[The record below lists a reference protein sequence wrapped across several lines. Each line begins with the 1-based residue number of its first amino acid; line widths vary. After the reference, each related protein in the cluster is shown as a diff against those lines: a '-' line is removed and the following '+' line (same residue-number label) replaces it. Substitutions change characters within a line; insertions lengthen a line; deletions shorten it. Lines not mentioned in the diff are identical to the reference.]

1 MPELRE
7 EILAAG
13 ATEADTE
20 ELGIEGSA
28 SAPKR
33 RQKPSA
39 RPRGTSES
47 AAALLNPATAPPAGD
62 VTAGDVELGGR
73 PDTPPAAHGGW
84 DLPPAPAMWSY
95 PAGGIAG
102 RDAAERPAGLIA
114 GRDSADRHK
123 PLEAPVA
130 PSLGPEGKRRSPWA
144 VVVLSTLTL
153 GIYALVWHH
162 RVNVEV
168 TDFDTRM
175 YVRPGRST
183 VAVFAGWLLGLITS
197 VAGAVLIV
205 STQMHVT
212 LPYRPPLSTIEQYL
226 LLGGLLVVP
235 YLMLVLPFCILAVAM
250 TLERV
255 RIAEDRAGRPT
266 DMQLRPVTYTWL
278 LAIPVAGGLLLMGLV
293 QHRLNQVWELVSP
306 APPAQISEY

>member
-1 MPELRE
+1 MPELKEETLARE
-7 EILAAG
+7 AI
-13 ATEADTE
+13 EAETGE
-20 ELGIEGSA
+20 PGIEARA

-33 RQKPSA
+33 RHKPAS
-39 RPRGTSES
+39 RPQAEPDSP
-47 AAALLNPATAPPAGD
+47 AAVMEPATSSP
-62 VTAGDVELGGR
+62 AGDVELGGR
-73 PDTPPAAHGGW
+73 PDSPPPAHGGW

-95 PAGGIAG
+95 PAGVIAG
-102 RDAAERPAGLIA
+102 RDTAERPAGVIA
-114 GRDSADRHK
+114 GRDSPERHK

-144 VVVLSTLTL
+144 VAVLSVVTL
-153 GIYALVWHH
+153 GTYALVWHH

-175 YVRPGRST
+175 YVRAGRST
-183 VAVFAGWLLGLITS
+183 AAVLIGWLIGFVTS
-197 VAGAVLIV
+197 LAGAVLVV
-205 STQMHVT
+205 SAQMHVT

-235 YLMLVLPFCILAVAM
+235 YLMLALPFCILAVAL

-278 LAIPVAGGLLLMGLV
+278 LAIPVAGGLLVMALV
-293 QHRLNQVWELVSP
+293 QRRLNQVWELVAP

>member
-1 MPELRE
+1 MPELKE
-7 EILAAG
+7 EALAA
-13 ATEADTE
+13 EALEAETDE
-20 ELGIEGSA
+20 PGLDPQA

-33 RQKPSA
+33 RQKPTS
-39 RPRGTSES
+39 RPRVQPDS
-47 AAALLNPATAPPAGD
+47 ATAVMEPATSLPSS
-62 VTAGDVELGGR
+62 DVELGGR

-84 DLPPAPAMWSY
+84 DLPPAPAVWSQ
-95 PAGGIAG
+95 PASVITG
-102 RDAAERPAGLIA
+102 RDSTERPAGLI
-114 GRDSADRHK
+114 GRDSAERHK

-144 VVVLSTLTL
+144 VAVLSVITL

-175 YVRPGRST
+175 YVRAGRST
-183 VAVFAGWLLGLITS
+183 TAVIVGWFVGFITS
-197 VAGAVLIV
+197 VAGAVLVV
-205 STQMHVT
+205 SAQMHVA

-235 YLMLVLPFCILAVAM
+235 YLMLALPFCILAIAM

-278 LAIPVAGGLLLMGLV
+278 LAIPVVGGLLLIALV
-293 QHRLNQVWELVSP
+293 QRRLNQVWALVAP
-306 APPAQISEY
+306 PPPAQISEY

>member
-1 MPELRE
+1 MPDLKE
-7 EILAAG
+7 ETLAAEAVEAETVEQG
-13 ATEADTE
+13 TEAR
-20 ELGIEGSA
+20 A

-33 RQKPSA
+33 RQKPAS
-39 RPRGTSES
+39 RPRTHPDS
-47 AAALLNPATAPPAGD
+47 ATAVMEPPTPSP
-62 VTAGDVELGGR
+62 VGDVELGGR
-73 PDTPPAAHGGW
+73 PEAPPPAHGGW

-95 PAGGIAG
+95 SAGVIAG
-102 RDAAERPAGLIA
+102 RDTTAERPAGVIA
-114 GRDSADRHK
+114 GRDSAERHK

-144 VVVLSTLTL
+144 VAVLAALTL

-175 YVRPGRST
+175 YVRAGRST
-183 VAVFAGWLLGLITS
+183 SAVLAGWLIGFITS
-197 VAGAVLIV
+197 VAGAVLV
-205 STQMHVT
+205 VTAQMHVT
-212 LPYRPPLSTIEQYL
+212 LPYQPPLSMIEQYL

-235 YLMLVLPFCILAVAM
+235 YLLLALPFGILAITM

-278 LAIPVAGGLLLMGLV
+278 LAIPVAGGLLLMALV
-293 QHRLNQVWELVSP
+293 QRRLNQVWELVSP

>member
-7 EILAAG
+7 EILAAE
-13 ATEADTE
+13 ATGADTG
-20 ELGIEGSA
+20 ELGIEASA
-28 SAPKR
+28 SASKR
-33 RQKPSA
+33 RHKPSA
-39 RPRGTSES
+39 RPRSTSET
-47 AAALLNPATAPPAGD
+47 AAGLMEPATASP
-62 VTAGDVELGGR
+62 AGDVELGGR
-73 PDTPPAAHGGW
+73 PDAPPAAHGGGV
-84 DLPPAPAMWSY
+84 LPPAPAMWSY

-123 PLEAPVA
+123 PLEAPAA

-144 VVVLSTLTL
+144 VVVLSALTL
-153 GIYALVWHH
+153 GIYALVWHQ

-175 YVRPGRST
+175 YVRAGRST
-183 VAVFAGWLLGLITS
+183 VAVFTGWLVGLITS
-197 VAGAVLIV
+197 VAGAVLIL

-235 YLMLVLPFCILAVAM
+235 YLMLALPFCILAVSM

-293 QHRLNQVWELVSP
+293 QRRLNQVWELVSP

>member
-1 MPELRE
+1 MPELKE
-7 EILAAG
+7 QTPAAT
-13 ATEADTE
+13 ALEAETGEPVIDAQ
-20 ELGIEGSA
+20 A

-33 RQKPSA
+33 RTKQASPS
-39 RPRGTSES
+39 
-47 AAALLNPATAPPAGD
+47 PAQPDSPTGVTEPAGSSP
-62 VTAGDVELGGR
+62 ANDVELDGKS
-73 PDTPPAAHGGW
+73 DTPPPAHRGW
-84 DLPPAPAMWSY
+84 DLPPAPAVWSN
-95 PAGGIAG
+95 PVGVIAG
-102 RDAAERPAGLIA
+102 RDTAERPAGLI
-114 GRDSADRHK
+114 GRDSAERHK
-123 PLEAPVA
+123 PLEAPAA

-144 VVVLSTLTL
+144 VAVLSVVTL
-153 GIYALVWHH
+153 GIYAVVWHH

-175 YVRPGRST
+175 YVRAGRST
-183 VAVFAGWLLGLITS
+183 TAILIGWLVGFITS
-197 VAGAVLIV
+197 VAGAVLVV
-205 STQMHVT
+205 SAQMHVT

-235 YLMLVLPFCILAVAM
+235 YLMLALPFCILAVAM

-278 LAIPVAGGLLLMGLV
+278 LAIPVVGGLLLIALV
-293 QHRLNQVWELVSP
+293 QRRLNQVWELVSP

>member
-1 MPELRE
+1 MPELKE
-7 EILAAG
+7 QTPAAEALEAKAQEPRSG
-13 ATEADTE
+13 AQ
-20 ELGIEGSA
+20 A

-33 RQKPSA
+33 RNKP
-39 RPRGTSES
+39 TSSSPIES
-47 AAALLNPATAPPAGD
+47 DSATAVKEPTGSSPAS
-62 VTAGDVELGGR
+62 DVELDGR
-73 PDTPPAAHGGW
+73 PDTPPPAHRGW

-95 PAGGIAG
+95 PAGVIAG

-114 GRDSADRHK
+114 GRDSAERHK

-144 VVVLSTLTL
+144 VAVLSVVTL

-168 TDFDTRM
+168 ADFDTRM
-175 YVRPGRST
+175 YVRSGRST
-183 VAVFAGWLLGLITS
+183 TAVLVGWFVGFITS
-197 VAGAVLIV
+197 VAGAVLVV
-205 STQMHVT
+205 SSQMHVT

-235 YLMLVLPFCILAVAM
+235 YVMLALPFCILAVAM

-255 RIAEDRAGRPT
+255 RVAEDRAGRPT

-278 LAIPVAGGLLLMGLV
+278 LAIPVGGGLLLIALV
-293 QHRLNQVWELVSP
+293 QRRLNQVWELVAP

>member
-7 EILAAG
+7 EPQAAEAIKAETG
-13 ATEADTE
+13 EPGIEARASASKRRHKPASRPRPQADTATAVME
-20 ELGIEGSA
+20 
-28 SAPKR
+28 
-33 RQKPSA
+33 
-39 RPRGTSES
+39 
-47 AAALLNPATAPPAGD
+47 PATAPPPS
-62 VTAGDVELGGR
+62 DVELGGR
-73 PDTPPAAHGGW
+73 PDTPPPAHGGW

-95 PAGGIAG
+95 PAGVIAG
-102 RDAAERPAGLIA
+102 RDTTERPAGFIA
-114 GRDSADRHK
+114 GRDSPDRHK
-123 PLEAPVA
+123 PLEAPAA

-144 VVVLSTLTL
+144 VAVLSVLTL
-153 GIYALVWHH
+153 GIYGLVWHH

-175 YVRPGRST
+175 YVRAGRST
-183 VAVFAGWLLGLITS
+183 VAVFIGWFLGFITS
-197 VAGAVLIV
+197 VAGAVLVV
-205 STQMHVT
+205 SMQMHVT

-235 YLMLVLPFCILAVAM
+235 YLILALPFCILAVSM

-266 DMQLRPVTYTWL
+266 DMQLRPVSYTWL
-278 LAIPVAGGLLLMGLV
+278 LAIPVAGGLLLMALV
-293 QHRLNQVWELVSP
+293 QHRLNQVWDLVSP